1 MAGFVGAKAVGLA
14 REVIIART
22 FGTSA
27 QLDAYYAAFN
37 LPDLLFTLI
46 AGGALATAFI
56 PVFAE
61 YLTRGDQV
69 EVWKLASAVTNLV
82 FLSTT
87 VLAGAAALGAPWLV
101 ATAIAP
107 GFTPQQQALTVDLM
121 RLILVSTL
129 IFGISGIQMGILNAY
144 QHFLLPAIA
153 PICYNLGIIGGAVF
167 LAPRL
172 GIYGLAVGVVVG
184 ATLHLLVK
192 IPGLIHFGLRYFPV
206 LGLSHPGVLQVLA
219 LLGPRVVALGVVK
232 VNLLVTTNLAS
243 RLDEGSI
250 SALNFGWLIM
260 QLPETIFAT
269 AVATAVFPTLAEL
282 AARGQ
287 RDPLR
292 ETLSGTLRAI
302 LFLTIPASIG
312 LIVLGRPLIQIVFEG
327 GRFGRA
333 STEAVYVALQFYA
346 LGLVGHST
354 LEIVARTF
362 YAQKD
367 TRTPLMVAAT
377 AMLAN
382 IGLSIVLLDRLG
394 HGGLALAN
402 SLAVTFEVG
411 SLFWLL
417 HRRLGGV
424 EGMRL
429 WTTVRGIGLASAAM
443 AIAVVAFT
451 SWLGSGRPL
460 LAGLGGIALGGAVYL
475 GGVVI
480 LGVEEVRAL
489 PRRVLGRSQ
498 GVVD

>member
-1 MAGFVGAKAVGLA
+1 MTLIRNRVARATGIVMAGYVGAKAVGLV
-14 REVIIART
+14 REVIVART

-61 YLTRGDQV
+61 FLVRHDQQ
-69 EVWKLASAVTNLV
+69 EAWKLASAITNLV
-82 FLSTT
+82 FLVTA
-87 VLAGAAALGAPWLV
+87 VLAGAVALSAPWLV
-101 ATAIAP
+101 TTLIAP

-129 IFGISGIQMGILNAY
+129 IFGLSGIQMGILNAY

-153 PICYNLGIIGGAVF
+153 PIFYNLGIIAGAIL
-167 LAPRL
+167 LAPSM
-172 GIYGLAVGVVVG
+172 GIHGLAVGVVFG
-184 ATLHLLVK
+184 AGLHLLVK
-192 IPGLIHFGLRYFPV
+192 IPGLIHFGMRYFPM
-206 LGLSHPGVLQVLA
+206 LGLDHPGVRQVLK
-219 LLGPRVVALGVVK
+219 LLGPRVLALFVVK
-232 VNLLVTTNLAS
+232 INLLVTTNLAS

-282 AARGQ
+282 AARDQ
-287 RDPLR
+287 HDEFRA
-292 ETLSGTLRAI
+292 TLSGTLRVI
-302 LFLTIPASIG
+302 LSLTIPVAVG
-312 LIVLGRPLIQIVFEG
+312 MIVLGRPLIQLVFEG

-333 STEAVYVALQFYA
+333 STEAVNLALQYYA

-354 LEIVARTF
+354 LEVVARTF

-367 TRTPLMVAAT
+367 TRTPLSVAAI

-382 IGLSIVLLDRLG
+382 MGLSIMLLNPLG
-394 HGGLALAN
+394 HAGLALAN

-411 SLFWLL
+411 LLFWLL
-417 HRRLGGV
+417 RRRLYGI
-424 EGMRL
+424 EGHGNWPL
-429 WTTVRGIGLASAAM
+429 PEG
-443 AIAVVAFT
+443 
-451 SWLGSGRPL
+451 WLGLTKRNP
-460 LAGLGGIALGGAVYL
+460 
-475 GGVVI
+475 
-480 LGVEEVRAL
+480 
-489 PRRVLGRSQ
+489 
-498 GVVD
+498 